1 MISKEELEEVVGDVA
16 EPGPLSGAHPSPGM
30 HHRHYSPRTPMLLIA
45 PGEQPVGG
53 RGVVVSHRPEARN
66 ALLLATEPKG
76 YAAALY
82 ATLHELDGRGL
93 DWIAVE
99 RVPEGNAWA
108 GIRDRLTRAAAR
120 A

>member
-1 MISKEELEEVVGDVA
+1 MAAVLYESMNG
-16 EPGPLSGAHPSPGM
+16 
-30 HHRHYSPRTPMLLIA
+30 IA
-45 PGEQPVGG
+45 
-53 RGVVVSHRPEARN
+53 RITIHRPEARN